1 MKEKDSVQIKTEFLD
16 KEGQIMLLKL
26 TGYIDQSN
34 SHLLEKTISNVLDSK
49 CYKIIF
55 DLGGL
60 VYMSSAGWGIL
71 VGEIKRFRQY
81 GGDLKLVNMNSDLF
95 EIYQMLEFFHIIDEY
110 ATVNEAVKSFTSD
123 YDLKMTDNKPDL
135 KLQSNIPESPSNNKG
150 KKKGQKKSK
159 TADEVDSQLEPQ
171 SEHEDSKNE
180 EIEETAETE
189 ETGKTIEAKET
200 EEAEETELIEKEI
213 ELGFDNNSG
222 EDVEFQPD
230 DMTVSADAGY
240 IEFTPVVFERK
251 LDVKILPL
259 PEKVRRVV
267 SQFPQLG
274 AFKIK
279 KILQHPDFGNVKVGY
294 FKLRSLLKDLD
305 LDTKEKR
312 FRFYRST

>member
-1 MKEKDSVQIKTEFLD
+1 MKEKDSIQIKTEFLD

-49 CYKIIF
+49 CYKLIF

-95 EIYQMLEFFHIIDEY
+95 EVYQMLEFYHIIDEY
-110 ATVNEAVKSFTSD
+110 ATTKEAMKSFSSD
-123 YDLKMTDNKPDL
+123 YDFKIIDNKPEL
-135 KLQSNIPESPSNNKG
+135 KLESKNTEP
-150 KKKGQKKSK
+150 KSK
-159 TADEVDSQLEPQ
+159 SLDQRKTEKETETVEEVDSQAEAQ
-171 SEHEDSKNE
+171 DGQEDSKQEDQEDLKQDVQKDSKE
-180 EIEETAETE
+180 EEVEDS
-189 ETGKTIEAKET
+189 
-200 EEAEETELIEKEI
+200 ELVEKEV
-213 ELGFDNNSG
+213 EMGLDDNSSH
-222 EDVEFQPD
+222 DVEYQPG
-230 DMTVSADAGY
+230 DMTVSPNAGY
-240 IEFTPVVFERK
+240 VEFTPVVFERK

-279 KILQHPDFGNVKVGY
+279 KILQHPDFGNVRVGY
-294 FKLRSLLKDLD
+294 FKLKSLLKDLD